1 MTTRKV
7 APCTAADAA
16 ALAHNNMSAFWEDPI
31 WILLWPKHIKLSY
44 LIEQCAKCYPRNLL
58 RDREKTRH
66 QKAVDPV
73 TGEVIG
79 YARWI
84 LPDELVKGKEGEI
97 CAEGVVEDVSEEKRK
112 NFEELAA
119 SAWWDRGAHNLKIG
133 DTDDVNVAV
142 RNRIV
147 AEKPY
152 ISKWYLSLSRL
163 KSLA

>member
-66 QKAVDPV
+66 QKVVDPV

-152 ISKWYLSLSRL
+152 ISKW
-163 KSLA
+163 